1 MTTTE
6 VLNQFAQKFG
16 QDPMLRPH
24 GKYQCGGCG
33 GWFGVGEV
41 SVLLGPGGGQFQ
53 CIGCSVGAEQK
64 KMAAAGEKTMNRVSR
79 NAEICRRVGAGEP
92 VKAVVMD
99 FGISTMQG
107 YRIVKKGRA
116 AS

>member
-6 VLNQFAQKFG
+6 VLNRFAQKFG

-24 GKYQCGGCG
+24 GRYRCGGCG
-33 GWFGVGEV
+33 GWFGVGDV
-41 SVLLGPGGGQFQ
+41 SIVLDRNGGRFQ

-64 KMAAAGEKTMNRVSR
+64 KMAAAGEKTMNRVHR

-99 FGISTMQG
+99 FGISTKRG
-107 YRIVKKGRA
+107 YQIVKEGRA
-116 AS
+116 A